1 MLMTQMEIHSE
12 RAARRQSHS
21 IRLFTL
27 TGIIG
32 SILFVLVFTIDS
44 FLRPGYS
51 PIFQV
56 VSDLGVGQD
65 EVRIFG
71 AGVTVA
77 AGPSWDARGSGDG
90 ITGRPFRSPQH
101 EDALRSAPCG
111 R

>member
-77 AGPSWDARGSGDG
+77 AAL
-90 ITGRPFRSPQH
+90 GRPRIGRAAPLVESVAQR
-101 EDALRSAPCG
+101 ESAHAEPHP
-111 R
+111 